1 MCLYLVVLQYIL
13 INIYILICQLGGLDS
28 LIAIYIYVNRFIGR
42 NMNQYM
48 VHAVVYIYIYMY
60 KGHIYNAIYMY
71 SVRVIDMYV

>member
-48 VHAVVYIYIYMY
+48 VHVVVYIYIYICIRD
-60 KGHIYNAIYMY
+60 IYIMLYICI
-71 SVRVIDMYV
+71 VYV